1 MDFNNF
7 YRQSIMGNRD
17 FDVVIIGGS
26 YAGLSAA
33 MALGRAIR
41 KVLIIDAGKPCNR
54 QTPHSHNFITQ
65 DGVKP
70 AEISALAK
78 EQVLA
83 YPTVRFENDTVVDVI
98 GANNNF
104 KIETEVKGIF
114 TAKKIIFATGVRDIM
129 PDIPGFP
136 ESWGISVIHCPYCHG
151 YEYRGQNTG
160 IFMNGEG
167 ALEFVKLIDNW
178 TQKLTLFTN
187 GKATFDKAV
196 FNKISNPD
204 FRIVEKEIKV
214 LLHDNGQLSAVVFQ
228 DGSSE
233 KLDALY
239 AKLPFQ
245 QHTDIPARIGCEIND
260 AGYIKADE
268 FGKTSVAGI
277 FAAGDNT
284 SRLRSVSSAVAAGT
298 VAGAFSNHEM
308 ISDRYV

>member
-1 MDFNNF
+1 ME
-7 YRQSIMGNRD
+7 NRD

-54 QTPHSHNFITQ
+54 QTPHSHNFITH
-65 DGVKP
+65 DGAKP

-78 EQVLA
+78 AQVLA
-83 YPTVRFENDTVVDVI
+83 YPTVRFENDTVVDVT
-98 GANNNF
+98 GANNDF
-104 KIETEVKGIF
+104 TIVTEQKGAF
-114 TAKKIIFATGVRDIM
+114 TAKKIIFATGVSDIM
-129 PDIPGFP
+129 PAIPGFS

-151 YEYRGQNTG
+151 YEYSGQNTG

-187 GKATFDKAV
+187 GKAA
-196 FNKISNPD
+196 FNKEMFSKISNPD
-204 FRIVEKEIKV
+204 FRIVEKEIKE
-214 LLHDNGQLSAVVFQ
+214 LLHDRGHLSEVVFK
-228 DGSSE
+228 DGSRE
-233 KLDALY
+233 ELDAMY

-260 AGYIKADE
+260 AGYIKVDE

-284 SRLRSVSSAVAAGT
+284 LRLRSVSSAVATGT
-298 VAGAFSNHEM
+298 VAGAFLNHEM

>member
-1 MDFNNF
+1 
-7 YRQSIMGNRD
+7 MGNRD

-65 DGVKP
+65 DGAKP

-78 EQVLA
+78 AQVLT
-83 YPTVRFENDTVVDVI
+83 YPTVRFENDKVVDVT

-104 KIETEVKGIF
+104 TIVTEQKGAF
-114 TAKKIIFATGVRDIM
+114 TAKKIIFATGVSDIM
-129 PDIPGFP
+129 PAIPGFS

-160 IFMNGEG
+160 VFMNGEG

-178 TQKLTLFTN
+178 TQKLSLFTN
-187 GKATFDKAV
+187 GKAAFDKET

-204 FRIVEKEIKV
+204 FRIVEKEIKE
-214 LLHDNGQLSAVVFQ
+214 LLHDNGQLRAVIFK

-233 KLDALY
+233 ELDAMY

-245 QHTDIPARIGCEIND
+245 QHTDIPARIACEIND
-260 AGYIKADE
+260 AGYIKVDE

-284 SRLRSVSSAVAAGT
+284 LRLRSVSSAVATGTIAG
-298 VAGAFSNHEM
+298 VFSNHEM
-308 ISDRYV
+308 ISDKYA